1 MVVNW
6 WCQLVVRVVCDV
18 VCIIKANFE
27 LNWVNPQDFP
37 VSGQKDQYIA
47 VEVLRAN

>member
-18 VCIIKANFE
+18 VMFQITDRIFMTEVMAPEWCERVLKAS
-27 LNWVNPQDFP
+27 V
-37 VSGQKDQYIA
+37 Y
-47 VEVLRAN
+47 R